1 MKGEVKVRLTSL
13 IHDEGVIGMADLDP
27 KKFKHILV
35 GVDDSPDA
43 QLAFRYA
50 MNRAKEDDAEMTITS
65 ILESDDMN
73 VYQALNKDFVH
84 GKRDELEKHVLG
96 YRDLAMRFGIKKV
109 NVIIGEGNPGETIVK
124 QIIPEVKPDL
134 LIIGSLSK
142 KGIRKRFGSQAA
154 YMAKY
159 APISVLV
166 IR

>member
-1 MKGEVKVRLTSL
+1 ME
-13 IHDEGVIGMADLDP
+13 LDP

-50 MNRAKEDDAEMTITS
+50 MNRAKADDATLTITS
-65 ILESDDMN
+65 ILESEEMN
-73 VYQALNKDFVH
+73 VYQALSKDFVH
-84 GKRDELEKHVLG
+84 GKREELEKHILN
-96 YRDLAMRFGIKKV
+96 YRDLALRFGIKKV
-109 NVIIGEGNPGETIVK
+109 DAIIAEGDPGETIIK

-134 LIIGSLSK
+134 LVIGSLAK
-142 KGIRKRFGSQAA
+142 TGFRKRFGSQAA

-159 APISVLV
+159 SPISVLV

>member
-1 MKGEVKVRLTSL
+1 MR
-13 IHDEGVIGMADLDP
+13 MAELDP

-84 GKRDELEKHVLG
+84 GQRDELEKHILG
-96 YRDLAMRFGIKKV
+96 YRDLAVRFGIKKV
-109 NVIIGEGNPGETIVK
+109 NVIIGEGDPGETIVK
-124 QIIPEVKPDL
+124 QIIPQIKPDL
-134 LIIGSLSK
+134 LIVGSLSK